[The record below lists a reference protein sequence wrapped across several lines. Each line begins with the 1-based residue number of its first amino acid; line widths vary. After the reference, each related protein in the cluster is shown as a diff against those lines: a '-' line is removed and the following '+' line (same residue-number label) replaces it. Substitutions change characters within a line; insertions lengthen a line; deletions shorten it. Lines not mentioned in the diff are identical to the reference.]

1 MREHKNK
8 YYKYVRRKGTNP
20 NLLNIILS
28 FAGVKI
34 KRNVCGM
41 ILKYKILNQ
50 EIEYDHVIF

>member
-28 FAGVKI
+28 FAGCQNKT
-34 KRNVCGM
+34 
-41 ILKYKILNQ
+41 
-50 EIEYDHVIF
+50 